1 MSTNDEINLAFFSD
15 QTDEIDVLKIE
26 TDIIYDFHLEAD
38 KLRLI
43 MIKLSSLSPKF
54 CILCQVK
61 HIMGKNASVRL
72 LFTSLLQSY
81 PDFVYTNLKKQ
92 YVNDTEYI
100 LCGNLQQ
107 NLSTLTPAF
116 IRTLKA
122 NGMIGVCCISVK
134 LLREKIT
141 TWIEQKRYLSDVLTT
156 NVLKDGLVKYLSDKN
171 LLKQRLVSSETKRNT
186 DLIRRQV
193 TFEQSKLPEDFDYTQ
208 DSFETLCAK
217 YGRKPKDCAL
227 HIIYSIDIDTDIRGR
242 RICVAK
248 LLDEKGNIIGIDTPL
263 FSILAQCDIKL
274 SIKIIIS
281 RFAIA
286 YYNRSIS
293 LLCSIVENLKNTIY
307 SFEIDFGNYYLT
319 KNNYDSVSKV
329 IMQIPNLTILK
340 LSNVHIQWKLFLL
353 CIKSIQKLEELD
365 LSEIS
370 MFTEIP
376 LFNDTD
382 SDFEDTYS
390 DLERQEFKIEDF
402 KKIWTESLK
411 HLKGL
416 RIAGNKSV
424 LSYNETDQAVEVNLM
439 QTILPCLEKDFTHLL
454 SFGCTA
460 DRMYDTHMESF
471 IDYLSNIKNLT
482 KLNLSGSNLATF
494 YDSEDVAKILGFLPN
509 LRELDLSTCQLD
521 MRFFEIILPAIQNL
535 KKLIYLDVSNNEDFS
550 PEDIQQIKEHF
561 KDLLFLD
568 THIDG
573 QEEGYP
579 DLDELN

>member
-1 MSTNDEINLAFFSD
+1 MSENTETNFGFFNEEID
-15 QTDEIDVLKIE
+15 KIDVLKVE

-43 MIKLSSLSPKF
+43 MSKLSSLSPKF

-61 HIMGKNASVRL
+61 YITGKNASVRL
-72 LFTSLLQSY
+72 LFTSLLPNY
-81 PDFVYTNLKKQ
+81 PDFLYTNLKKQ
-92 YVNDTEYI
+92 YVNNTEYI
-100 LCGNLQQ
+100 LSGTLKQ
-107 NLSTLTPAF
+107 NLLTLTPAF
-116 IRTLKA
+116 ISRLKE
-122 NGMIGVCCISVK
+122 NRMIGVCFISVK
-134 LLREKIT
+134 LLLEKIT
-141 TWIEQKRYLSDVLTT
+141 TWVNQKRYLSDVLTT
-156 NVLKDGLVKYLSDKN
+156 NVLGDGLIKYLSNKD
-171 LLKQRLVSSETKRNT
+171 LLNPRLVSKKTKENI
-186 DLIRRQV
+186 DFIRSQV

-217 YGRKPKDCAL
+217 YGREPKDCAL
-227 HIIYSIDIDTDIRGR
+227 HIIYSIDVDIDIRGR
-242 RICVAK
+242 RTCVAK
-248 LLDEKGNIIGIDTPL
+248 LLDEKGEIIGIDTTL

-281 RFAIA
+281 PFAIA
-286 YYNRSIS
+286 YYDRSIS

-319 KNNYDSVSKV
+319 KNNYDRVSKV
-329 IMQIPNLTILK
+329 LMKIPNLTILK
-340 LSNVHIQWKLFLL
+340 LSNAHIQWKLFLL

-390 DLERQEFKIEDF
+390 DLERQEFDIKDF

-424 LSYNETDQAVEVNLM
+424 ISYNETVYVVQLDLM
-439 QTILPCLEKDFTHLL
+439 QTILPCLEKDFTHLI

-460 DRMYDTHMESF
+460 DPINDIHMESF
-471 IDYLSNIKNLT
+471 IDYLSNVKNLT

-494 YDSEDVAKILGFLPN
+494 DESEDVAKILGFLPN
-509 LRELDLSTCQLD
+509 LRELDLSRCYLD
-521 MRFFEIILPAIQNL
+521 MRFFEIILPAIQKL
-535 KKLIYLDVSNNEDFS
+535 KMLRYLDLSNNEDFF
-550 PEDIQQIKEHF
+550 PEDIRIIKKLFEN
-561 KDLLFLD
+561 LFLK
-568 THIDG
+568 IDK
-573 QEEGYP
+573 
-579 DLDELN
+579 

>member
-1 MSTNDEINLAFFSD
+1 MSVNTETNFGFFNEEIN
-15 QTDEIDVLKIE
+15 EIDVLKVE

-38 KLRLI
+38 KLTLI
-43 MIKLSSLSPKF
+43 MSKLSSLWPKF

-61 HIMGKNASVRL
+61 YIMGKNASVRL

-81 PDFVYTNLKKQ
+81 PEFLYRNLRKQ
-92 YVNDTEYI
+92 YVNNTEYL
-100 LCGNLQQ
+100 LCGTLKQ
-107 NLSTLTPAF
+107 NLSTLSPAF

-141 TWIEQKRYLSDVLTT
+141 TWMNQKRYFSDVLTT
-156 NVLKDGLVKYLSDKN
+156 NLLGVGLIKYLSNKD
-171 LLKQRLVSSETKRNT
+171 LLNPRLVSKKTKENT
-186 DLIRRQV
+186 DFKRSQV
-193 TFEQSKLPEDFDYTQ
+193 TFEQSKLPKDFDYTQ

-217 YGRKPKDCAL
+217 YGKEPKDCAL
-227 HIIYSIDIDTDIRGR
+227 HIIYSIDIDTDSRRR

-248 LLDEKGNIIGIDTPL
+248 LLDEKGNIIGIDTTL

-281 RFAIA
+281 PFAIA

-370 MFTEIP
+370 MFTEVP

-382 SDFEDTYS
+382 SDFKDTYS
-390 DLERQEFKIEDF
+390 DLERQEFDIKDF

-411 HLKGL
+411 HLKGF

-424 LSYNETDQAVEVNLM
+424 LSYNETFDVVELDLM
-439 QTILPCLEKDFTHLL
+439 QTILPCLKKDFTHLL

-471 IDYLSNIKNLT
+471 IDYLSNVKNLT

-494 YDSEDVAKILGFLPN
+494 DDSENVAKILGFLPN
-509 LRELDLSTCQLD
+509 LRELDLSRCYLD
-521 MRFFEIILPAIQNL
+521 MGFFEIILPAIQNL
-535 KKLIYLDVSNNEDFS
+535 KMLRYLDLSNNEDFC
-550 PEDIQQIKEHF
+550 PEDIRRIKKLFEN
-561 KDLLFLD
+561 LFLK
-568 THIDG
+568 ID
-573 QEEGYP
+573 E
-579 DLDELN
+579 

>member
-1 MSTNDEINLAFFSD
+1 MSVNTEINCGFFNKEID
-15 QTDEIDVLKIE
+15 KIDVLKVK

-43 MIKLSSLSPKF
+43 MSKLSFLSPKF

-61 HIMGKNASVRL
+61 YIMGKNASVRL
-72 LFTSLLQSY
+72 LFTSLLPSY
-81 PDFVYTNLKKQ
+81 PEFLYTNLRKQ
-92 YVNDTEYI
+92 YVNTTEYI
-100 LCGNLQQ
+100 LSGTVKQ
-107 NLSTLTPAF
+107 NLLTLLTPAF
-116 IRTLKA
+116 ISRLKA
-122 NGMIGVCCISVK
+122 NRMIGVCFISVK
-134 LLREKIT
+134 LLLEKIT
-141 TWIEQKRYLSDVLTT
+141 TWVNQKPYLSDVLTT
-156 NVLKDGLVKYLSDKN
+156 NVLGVGLLKYLSNKD
-171 LLKQRLVSSETKRNT
+171 LLNPRLVSKKTKEIT
-186 DLIRRQV
+186 DFTRTQV
-193 TFEQSKLPEDFDYTQ
+193 VFEQSKLPEDFDYTQ
-208 DSFETLCAK
+208 DSFEILCAK
-217 YGRKPKDCAL
+217 YGKKPKDCAL
-227 HIIYSIDIDTDIRGR
+227 HIIYFIDIDTDRGR

-248 LLDEKGNIIGIDTPL
+248 LLDEKGDIIGIDTRL

-281 RFAIA
+281 RA
-286 YYNRSIS
+286 YYNSSIS

-340 LSNVHIQWKLFLL
+340 LSNVHIQWELFLL

-370 MFTEIP
+370 MFTEVP

-390 DLERQEFKIEDF
+390 DLERQEFDIEDF

-416 RIAGNKSV
+416 RIAGNNSV
-424 LSYNETDQAVEVNLM
+424 LSYNETFDVVELDLM

-460 DRMYDTHMESF
+460 DRINDTHMESF
-471 IDYLSNIKNLT
+471 IDYLSNVKNLT
-482 KLNLSGSNLATF
+482 KLNLSGSNLVSF
-494 YDSEDVAKILGFLPN
+494 DDSEDVAKILGFLPN
-509 LRELDLSTCQLD
+509 LRELDLSRCYLD

-535 KKLIYLDVSNNEDFS
+535 KMLRYLDLSNNEDFS
-550 PEDIQQIKEHF
+550 PEDIIIIKKLFEN
-561 KDLLFLD
+561 LFLK
-568 THIDG
+568 ID
-573 QEEGYP
+573 E
-579 DLDELN
+579 

>member
-1 MSTNDEINLAFFSD
+1 MSVNTEINCGFFNKEID
-15 QTDEIDVLKIE
+15 KIDVLKVE

-43 MIKLSSLSPKF
+43 MSKLSFLPPKF

-61 HIMGKNASVRL
+61 YIMGKNASVRL
-72 LFTSLLQSY
+72 LFTSLLPSY
-81 PDFVYTNLKKQ
+81 PEFLYTNLRKQ
-92 YVNDTEYI
+92 YVNTTEYI
-100 LCGNLQQ
+100 LSGTVKQ
-107 NLSTLTPAF
+107 NLLTLLTPAF
-116 IRTLKA
+116 ISRLKA
-122 NGMIGVCCISVK
+122 NRMIGVCFISVK
-134 LLREKIT
+134 LLLEKIT
-141 TWIEQKRYLSDVLTT
+141 TWVNQKPYLSAVLTT
-156 NVLKDGLVKYLSDKN
+156 NVLGDGLLKYLSNKD
-171 LLKQRLVSSETKRNT
+171 LLNPRLVSKKTKEIT
-186 DLIRRQV
+186 DFTRTQV
-193 TFEQSKLPEDFDYTQ
+193 VFEQSKLPEDFDYTQ

-217 YGRKPKDCAL
+217 YGKKPKDCAL
-227 HIIYSIDIDTDIRGR
+227 HIIYSIDIDTDRGR

-248 LLDEKGNIIGIDTPL
+248 LLDEKGDIIGIDTRL
-263 FSILAQCDIKL
+263 FSILAQCDINL

-281 RFAIA
+281 RA
-286 YYNRSIS
+286 YYNISIS

-370 MFTEIP
+370 MFTEVP

-390 DLERQEFKIEDF
+390 DLERQEFDIEDF

-424 LSYNETDQAVEVNLM
+424 LSYNETFDVVELDLM

-460 DRMYDTHMESF
+460 DRINDTHMESF
-471 IDYLSNIKNLT
+471 IDYLSNVKNLT
-482 KLNLSGSNLATF
+482 KLNLSGSNLLSF
-494 YDSEDVAKILGFLPN
+494 DDSEDVAKILGFLPN
-509 LRELDLSTCQLD
+509 LRELDLSRCYLD

-535 KKLIYLDVSNNEDFS
+535 KMLRYLDLSNNEDFS
-550 PEDIQQIKEHF
+550 PEDIIIIKKLFEN
-561 KDLLFLD
+561 LFLK
-568 THIDG
+568 ID
-573 QEEGYP
+573 E
-579 DLDELN
+579 